1 VLYLPLLFSITLGC
15 DIRKELELNRTNQ
28 FLAYANDVTILGEN
42 INIITKNTKDLLE
55 ARSKHRED

>member
-1 VLYLPLLFSITLGC
+1 
-15 DIRKELELNRTNQ
+15 LNRTNQ